1 MTLLRLEKEI
11 LKRTKAETDLKESQH
26 RLDAMWLSVSEMEA
40 EAVRLKTSQTREE
53 AARLVYREAKLRMG
67 FTDPDLEDL
76 ETVGSC
82 SVWVSGLSS
91 ATQVSDLT
99 AVFSE
104 HGTVVNCNLLASH
117 KNLTDTGYGH
127 VTMANSK
134 EAAACVKWLHQTEL
148 AGQNISV
155 ELSDAG
161 AAKESFEEK
170 TFLRKLKK
178 NVEEGE
184 NKARDNSVE
193 KNVVTELFD
202 EVLQQ
207 KKNHPANP
215 RQELTNILQ
224 DSIKDPALRNCLTSI
239 IKPVEGGEEQYDI
252 LDREPQPGH
261 DSEIDSYLGE
271 DQPGEFD
278 NFFG

>member
-1 MTLLRLEKEI
+1 MTLLSLEKEI
-11 LKRTKAETDLKESQH
+11 LKRTKAEKDLE
-26 RLDAMWLSVSEMEA
+26 EMEA
-40 EAVRLKTSQTREE
+40 EAARLKTSQTREE
-53 AARLVYREAKLRMG
+53 AARLVYLDAKLRQG
-67 FTDPDLEDL
+67 FTDPDLKDL
-76 ETVGSC
+76 EPVGSC

-117 KNLTDTGYGH
+117 KNNTTGYGH

-148 AGQNISV
+148 AGRNISV

-161 AAKESFEEK
+161 AAKESLEEE
-170 TFLRKLKK
+170 TLLSKLEK
-178 NVEEGE
+178 NVEEEDDEEGE
-184 NKARDNSVE
+184 NKARDNAVE
-193 KNVVTELFD
+193 ENVVTELFD

-207 KKNHPANP
+207 KKNHPAKP

-224 DSIKDPALRNCLTSI
+224 DSIQDPALRNCLTSI
-239 IKPVEGGEEQYDI
+239 ISPVEEEDEQYNT

>member
-1 MTLLRLEKEI
+1 MDLE
-11 LKRTKAETDLKESQH
+11 ESQR

-53 AARLVYREAKLRMG
+53 AARMVYQEAKLR
-67 FTDPDLEDL
+67 LEDL
-76 ETVGSC
+76 KDPEPVGSC

-99 AVFSE
+99 AAFSE
-104 HGTVVNCNLLASH
+104 HGTVVTCNLLPSH
-117 KNLTDTGYGH
+117 KNHTDTGFGH

-134 EAAACVKWLHQTEL
+134 EAAACVERLHQSEL
-148 AGQNISV
+148 AGERISV
-155 ELSDAG
+155 ELSETG
-161 AAKESFEEK
+161 ATKVNSPEK
-170 TFLRKLKK
+170 TFLRKLKL
-178 NVEEGE
+178 NVEEGEDEEE
-184 NKARDNSVE
+184 NKARDNPLV
-193 KNVVTELFD
+193 KNVLTDFFD

-207 KKNHPANP
+207 KRNHPVSP

-239 IKPVEGGEEQYDI
+239 ISPAENADYDS
-252 LDREPQPGH
+252 LDREPHPGH

-271 DQPGEFD
+271 DLPGEFD
-278 NFFG
+278 DFFG